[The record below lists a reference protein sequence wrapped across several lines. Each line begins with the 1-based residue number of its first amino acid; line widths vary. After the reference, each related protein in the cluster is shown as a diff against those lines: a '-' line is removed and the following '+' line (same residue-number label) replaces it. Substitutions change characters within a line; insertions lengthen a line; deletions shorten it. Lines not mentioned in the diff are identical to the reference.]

1 MVVVGKKTDPK
12 RILFVT
18 TLFAPTAII
27 LLTVVAYP
35 MIRAFVLSLFEYNL
49 LRPQEVA
56 FIGFK
61 NYSELFQDKVFWTAF
76 KNTII
81 FNFFT
86 VVGGF
91 LIGFSLSFLLN
102 RNIKFRNFFRGL
114 LLTPWVV
121 PYVVIGFLFLF
132 MFNVRMGIINYTLQQ
147 AGFINEFINF
157 FTKGNY
163 AMLAV
168 IIASVWNQFPFHL
181 TTSLAGQQTIPSEL
195 IESAQIDGASGWD
208 TFWHIKLPWLR
219 NMIVISTTLMMIQNF
234 NNFAI
239 IWSMTEGGP
248 VNSTN
253 IFVIYVFK
261 KAFVEWDF
269 GYASAVGVIWLLLL
283 VVFAYAY
290 MRLVEKELY

>member
-1 MVVVGKKTDPK
+1 M
-12 RILFVT
+12 
-18 TLFAPTAII
+18 
-27 LLTVVAYP
+27 VVAYP
-35 MIRAFVLSLFEYNL
+35 MIRAFILSLFEYNL

-56 FIGFK
+56 FIGLQ
-61 NYSELFQDKVFWTAF
+61 NYSELFQDNVFWTAF

-91 LIGFSLSFLLN
+91 SIGFSLSFLLN
-102 RNIKFRNFFRGL
+102 RNIKLRNFFRGL

-147 AGFINEFINF
+147 AGIINDFINF

-195 IESAQIDGASGWD
+195 IESAQIDGASSWD

-283 VVFAYAY
+283 VVFAYGY